1 MYICHIC
8 NSQYKIKRSLD
19 IHLNRKNKCNYVT
32 PYQCKECKKYFKQNK
47 SLIDHTIKQS
57 CKTDEELIKNKN
69 LIKEKQKLYE
79 TIEIIVRSNSSNR
92 KKAEVLNMFIENDE
106 DNILTILELNIPFE
120 KQISLLSELKS
131 ISKNNISNVNNT
143 ITKNSNNNSNNN
155 TTNNIQINNF
165 GKEDLSFMDSSYFT
179 NLIMNQHIE
188 KGYMQLI
195 KDIYLNKEHPENNT
209 IKVENINNKFAHV
222 YNNGKWDAILKYDLK
237 ERIHK
242 KNYTI
247 LKMHYDK
254 LKNTMSYPK
263 KEETRTFLA
272 RDDTSDPHMM
282 YVIDKIVLLFY
293 NDAEV
298 TV

>member
-1 MYICHIC
+1 MFICHLC
-8 NSQYKIKRSLD
+8 NFKFKSKLSLD
-19 IHLNRKNKCNYVT
+19 LHLNKKNKCNITT
-32 PYQCKECKKYFKQNK
+32 PYQCKDCNKYFKYIKN
-47 SLIDHTIKQS
+47 LREHTIKQT
-57 CKTDEELIKNKN
+57 CKTDEEIIEDKR
-69 LIKEKQKLYE
+69 EKSE
-79 TIEIIVRSNSSNR
+79 TEIILRSDLTSE
-92 KKAEVLNMFIENDE
+92 KKVEILNLLLNIDKEQIL
-106 DNILTILELNIPFE
+106 NILKSNVALDEKIRILNKI
-120 KQISLLSELKS
+120 
-131 ISKNNISNVNNT
+131 NNNTSNKLNVNNT

-155 TTNNIQINNF
+155 NTTTNNIQINNF
-165 GKEDLSFMDSSYFT
+165 GKEDLSFMDSTYFT

-195 KDIYLNKEHPENNT
+195 QDIYLNKEHPENNT

-237 ERIHK
+237 EKIHK

>member
-1 MYICHIC
+1 MFICHLC
-8 NSQYKIKRSLD
+8 NFKFTSKLSLD
-19 IHLNRKNKCNYVT
+19 LHLNKKNKCNITT
-32 PYQCKECKKYFKQNK
+32 PYQCKDCNKYFKYRKN
-47 SLIDHTIKQS
+47 LREHTIKQT
-57 CKTDEELIKNKN
+57 CKTDEEIIEDK
-69 LIKEKQKLYE
+69 KEKSE
-79 TIEIIVRSNSSNR
+79 TEIILRSDLTSE
-92 KKAEVLNMFIENDE
+92 KKVEILKLLLNIDTEQIL
-106 DNILTILELNIPFE
+106 NILKSNVPLDEQIRILNKINNNT
-120 KQISLLSELKS
+120 
-131 ISKNNISNVNNT
+131 SKSNVNNT

-155 TTNNIQINNF
+155 TTNNILINNF
-165 GKEDLSFMDSSYFT
+165 GKEDLSFMDSTYFT

-195 KDIYLNKEHPENNT
+195 HDIYLNKEHPENNT

-222 YNNGKWDAILKYDLK
+222 YNNGKWEAILKYDLK
-237 ERIHK
+237 EKIHK

-293 NDAEV
+293 NDAE
-298 TV
+298 TVV